1 MLRLRGLRRIGL
13 EPTDLE
19 LESGSCIAIEG
30 PSGSGK
36 SLLLRAIA
44 DLDPNEGEVSLDG
57 VGRET
62 LPAPE
67 WRRRVTYLSAE
78 PGWWAPRPKDHFQ
91 DWQSATGLIEELG
104 LSVELGERPLRLL
117 STGERLRL
125 ALARSLLIE
134 PRVLLLDE
142 PTGPLDSEAKAAVE
156 ALLRERM
163 RLGVSLLL
171 VTHDAEQAMRLAE
184 YRCRMEAG
192 LLTCGRAE
200 TCI

>member
-1 MLRLRGLRRIGL
+1 MLRLRGLRRVGL

-57 VGRET
+57 VVRET

-67 WRRRVTYLSAE
+67 WRQRVTYLSAE

-91 DWQSATGLIEELG
+91 DWQVATGLIERLG
-104 LSVELGERPLRLL
+104 LSTELGERPLRLL

-125 ALARSLLIE
+125 AMARSLLLE

-156 ALLRERM
+156 GLLCEKM
-163 RLGVSLLL
+163 QLGVSLLL
-171 VTHDAEQAMRLAE
+171 VTHDAEQALRLAKG
-184 YRCRMEAG
+184 RCRMEAG
-192 LLTCGRAE
+192 LLTCGEAG
-200 TCI
+200 ISA